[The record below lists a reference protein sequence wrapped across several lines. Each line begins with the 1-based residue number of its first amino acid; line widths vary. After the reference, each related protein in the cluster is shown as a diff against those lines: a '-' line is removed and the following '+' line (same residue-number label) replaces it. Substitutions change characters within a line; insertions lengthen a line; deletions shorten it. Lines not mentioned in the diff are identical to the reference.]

1 MNSSF
6 MTDEDYQIKFDEIA
20 AELTDLQRN
29 FAQHLASGMSQRK
42 AYVAA
47 GGTAKKETVQDT
59 QASMMFRKPK
69 VKELH
74 KLIVL
79 KAMEES
85 VMTRTESMM
94 ILSDIARARID
105 DFMTYEFYEH
115 EDPKT
120 SEITLKVKYNAKN
133 SEDIPSNLMNAV
145 AGVTMTPSG
154 PRFTLRDATAAH
166 KQLAKMLDWDSPTK
180 ITTPEDQPFT
190 VKGAVDVK
198 SEEVVK
204 AIEDLMSKF

>member
-6 MTDEDYQIKFDEIA
+6 MTNEDYRARFDEIA
-20 AELTDLQRN
+20 EGLTHLQRN
-29 FAQHLASGMSQRK
+29 YALNLAAGMSQRK

-59 QASMMFRKPK
+59 QASLLFRIAK
-69 VKELH
+69 VKELI
-74 KLIVL
+74 KLIQL

-85 VMTRTESMM
+85 VMTRTESMK

-115 EDPKT
+115 EDPET
-120 SEITLKVKYNAKN
+120 GEITLKVKYNAKN

-154 PRFTLRDATAAH
+154 PRFTLRDATPAH

-190 VKGAVDVK
+190 IKGAVDVK

-204 AIEDLMSKF
+204 AVEDLMSKL